1 MLSAQNLLDACA
13 TAVLAVTPDD
23 GLIVAANQACEELLG
38 YATHNLIGRPITDIE
53 VGLQDLFFWE
63 EIREGG
69 CSNTSNVEGEYR
81 HENGHF
87 LQVRK
92 SVRCIEDQGQLLC
105 VISVHDISRAKQ
117 MEMESALAASLLA
130 ATLESTADGILVTDL
145 DGNIRNFNHQV
156 PQIWQWSAEQTVSG
170 DDLFLHIESQLLDP
184 AQFRAWL
191 DELYSDPYL
200 ASQHSC
206 ALRDGRFFDLSS
218 RPQRLGDTPVGR
230 LFGMHDISAIK
241 HHENELR
248 IARDGAQA
256 ASKAKSDFLSH
267 MSHELRTPLNAILG
281 FAQIISADQDY
292 NQRELGSYISKAG
305 RHLLDLIN
313 EVLDLA
319 SIEAGKL
326 ALRDEAVDLAL
337 IIQDCLELT
346 QNLATEKNVT
356 LLQTQMPTA
365 RFMVQGDARRIKQI
379 LLNFVSNAIKY
390 NRPQGTVEMT
400 VTHSTKHTW
409 RLMVS
414 DTGRGISVEDQAK
427 LFQPFSRVGNNND
440 SIEGTG
446 IGLAFTQRLAELM
459 KGQVGFT
466 STVNVGSRFWIDL
479 PCAKG
484 LTQAIKSTT
493 TCASGQRNIL
503 YIEDDLLSQ
512 KLLQAI
518 FKQQRPNYNVLLA
531 GTGKDGLNLAQHQHP
546 DLIVLDQHLPD
557 ASGFAILEQLRSNDQ
572 TRSIPVIAL
581 SGDALEDDIQKAL
594 HMGFD
599 AYITKPLEVK
609 TALPLIDKILGNT
622 IEGYQLKNNKNKSL

>member
-1 MLSAQNLLDACA
+1 MTLSAQHLLDACS
-13 TAVLAVTPDD
+13 TAVLAVTPSD

-38 YATHNLIGRPITDIE
+38 YGTQSLIGRPITDIE

-92 SVRCIEDQGQLLC
+92 SVRCIDDEGQLLC
-105 VISVHDISRAKQ
+105 VISVNDISHAKQ
-117 MEMESALAASLLA
+117 IEIDSALASSLLA
-130 ATLESTADGILVTDL
+130 ATLESTVDGILVTDL

-156 PQIWQWSAEQTVSG
+156 PKIWHWQMAQGVSG
-170 DDLFLHIESQLLDP
+170 NALFLHIENQLLDP
-184 AQFRAWL
+184 AQFREWL
-191 DELYSDPYL
+191 DELYNDPYL
-200 ASQHSC
+200 ESQLSC

-230 LFGMHDISAIK
+230 LFGIHDISAIK
-241 HHENELR
+241 HNENELR

-281 FAQIISADQDY
+281 FAQIISTDQDY

-337 IIQDCLELT
+337 IVHDCLELT
-346 QNLATEKNVT
+346 QNLAIEKNVT
-356 LLQTQMPTA
+356 LLPTQMPNS

-390 NRPQGTVEMT
+390 NRPQGTVEMS
-400 VTHSTKHTW
+400 VTHSSHRSW

-427 LFQPFSRVGNNND
+427 LFQPFSRVGNHADN
-440 SIEGTG
+440 IEGSG
-446 IGLAFTQRLAELM
+446 IGLAFTQRLAGLM
-459 KGQVGFT
+459 QGEVGFS
-466 STVNVGSRFWIDL
+466 STINVGSRFWIDL

-484 LTQAIKSTT
+484 LTQKNTAIETLQ
-493 TCASGQRNIL
+493 CAGGQRTVL
-503 YIEDDLLSQ
+503 YIEDDPLSQ

-518 FKQQRPNYNVLLA
+518 FKQQRPNYSILIA
-531 GTGKDGLNLAQHQHP
+531 GTGQDGLMFAQSQHP
-546 DLIVLDQHLPD
+546 DIILLDQHLPD
-557 ASGFAILEQLRSNDQ
+557 ASGFAILERLRSSNQ
-572 TRSIPVIAL
+572 TRSIPVVAL
-581 SGDALEDDIQKAL
+581 SGDALEEDIQKAL
-594 HMGFD
+594 QLGFD
-599 AYITKPLEVK
+599 AYITKPLDIK

-622 IEGYQLKNNKNKSL
+622 IEGYQVKSND